1 MRAVMGKYKTI
12 FWDLDQ
18 TLLNFD
24 RSMDH
29 AIRVVF
35 RQFGL
40 NISEEI
46 IARYD
51 VINRSYWN
59 RLELGEISKEE
70 VAIGRFRTLF
80 EEFDIRHI
88 VLEEFNA
95 VYQAELGK
103 VYFYMD
109 GSKELVTRLR
119 EEGYRQYVVTNGINS
134 TQANKMK
141 LSGLD
146 QIMDGV
152 FVSELM
158 GYPKPRKEF
167 FDACFAALPGVER
180 SECILVGD
188 SLTSDMRGANNAGIV
203 ACWFNPDGKKKDIDV
218 RTDYEIRH
226 LDELLH
232 ILEQECV

>member
-1 MRAVMGKYKTI
+1 MGKYKTI

-40 NISEEI
+40 SISDEI
-46 IARYD
+46 VARYD

-70 VAIGRFRTLF
+70 VALGRFRTLF
-80 EEFDIRHI
+80 GELDIHHI
-88 VLEEFNA
+88 TPEEFNA
-95 VYQAELGK
+95 VYQVELGN
-103 VYFYMD
+103 VFFYMD
-109 GSKELVTRLR
+109 GSKELVTRLHA
-119 EEGYRQYVVTNGINS
+119 EGYRQYVVTNGNNS
-134 TQANKMK
+134 TQTNKMK

-146 QIMDGV
+146 QIVDGV
-152 FVSELM
+152 FVSDLM

-167 FDACFAALPGVER
+167 FDACFAALPGVKR
-180 SECILVGD
+180 SECILIGD
-188 SLTSDMRGANNAGIV
+188 SLTSDMRGANNAGIT
-203 ACWFNPDGKKKDIDV
+203 ACWFNPDGRQKDIDV
-218 RTDYEIRH
+218 KTDYEIRR

>member
-1 MRAVMGKYKTI
+1 MGKYKTI

-40 NISEEI
+40 SISDEI
-46 IARYD
+46 VARYD

-70 VAIGRFRTLF
+70 VALGRFRTLF
-80 EEFDIRHI
+80 DELHI
-88 VLEEFNA
+88 HHITPEEFNA
-95 VYQAELGK
+95 VYQVELGN
-103 VYFYMD
+103 VFFYMD

-119 EEGYRQYVVTNGINS
+119 AEGYRQYVVTNGNNL

-152 FVSELM
+152 FVSDLL

-188 SLTSDMRGANNAGIV
+188 SLTSDMRGANNAGIA
-203 ACWFNPDGKKKDIDV
+203 ACWFNPEGKQKDLDV
-218 RTDYEIRH
+218 RTDYEIRR
-226 LDELLH
+226 LDELLR
-232 ILEQECV
+232 ILGQECV

>member
-1 MRAVMGKYKTI
+1 MRVVMGKYKTI

-51 VINRSYWN
+51 AINRSYWN

-70 VAIGRFRTLF
+70 VALGRFRTLF
-80 EEFDIRHI
+80 DELDIRHI
-88 VLEEFNA
+88 APEEFNA
-95 VYQAELGK
+95 VYQVELGN
-103 VYFYMD
+103 VFFYMD

-119 EEGYRQYVVTNGINS
+119 TEGYRQYVVTNGTNS

-152 FVSELM
+152 FVSDLM

-188 SLTSDMRGANNAGIV
+188 SLTSDMRGANNAGIT
-203 ACWFNPDGKKKDIDV
+203 ACWFNPDGRQKDIDV